1 MIQKSFRLII
11 LYRYKE
17 LLSKTYSITFLELN
31 KEQIYKVI
39 KSICESKLLSEL
51 ILTYNDDKFLKIF
64 KYFVEKRKL
73 IFEILTQFNT
83 NHNLYFNFDKINLFV
98 EYIIF
103 FVNIT
108 CNNDVY
114 NSYGILLKNIEL
126 CPLLYPEFTEVW
138 NAKPKYI
145 NI

>member
-1 MIQKSFRLII
+1 MIQKSFKLII
-11 LYRYKE
+11 LHRYKD
-17 LLSKTYSITFLELN
+17 LLSKTYSMKFLQIN

-39 KSICESKLLSEL
+39 KNIYESKLLSEL
-51 ILTYNDDKFLKIF
+51 ILSYNDEKFLKIF

-73 IFEILTQFNT
+73 IFEILTEFNT

-126 CPLLYPEFTEVW
+126 CPLLYPEFTTVC
-138 NAKPKYI
+138 NSNR

>member
-1 MIQKSFRLII
+1 MIDKSFKLLII
-11 LYRYKE
+11 NRYGYI
-17 LLSKTYSITFLELN
+17 LSKKFSKDFLQLN
-31 KEQIYKVI
+31 KEQLYKVI
-39 KSICESKLLSEL
+39 KNIYESKLLSEL
-51 ILTYNDDKFLKIF
+51 ILTYNDEKFFKIF

-73 IFEILTQFNT
+73 IFQILTEFNN
-83 NHNLYFNFDKINLFV
+83 NHNLYFNFNKMNLFV

-126 CPLLYPEFTEVW
+126 CPLLYPEFTAVW
-138 NAKPKYI
+138 NSKPNYI
-145 NI
+145 NM